1 MRITKA
7 QIRKIIKEEKSKLI
21 SEANPDGTVS
31 GDEDAASAELM
42 AYAED
47 QIEDLVRHIQME
59 SDRIGGSFRGPGI
72 RSRALKM
79 IADVIYSSR

>member
-7 QIRKIIKEEKSKLI
+7 QLRKIIKEEKSKLV
-21 SEANPDGTVS
+21 SEANLDGTVS